1 MTEQRSISPIS
12 AIVTD
17 GTGDLITHKGANFSE
32 FVEYGRTPFAR
43 VSELVSSFP
52 HRLKIGGETATID
65 DLRKAVLRGTLDA
78 DTLEFFVYQE
88 NGLDEPARM
97 SVLPIKLS
105 HHDAVVWIFEW
116 VGAVPQW
123 ILDRLP
129 KLGEDPISSVAVVP
143 YSFVSHVDD
152 PAGFGQFR
160 LGAQC
165 HEVFGLTAEEIE
177 REPAALW
184 ALVLPEDV
192 DGLMKARSRAL
203 TENRPYQAHMRVRVG
218 NGLKTIY
225 AEAVPRDRAAEVIR
239 WDGVLIDVTAYNR
252 IRAEEAASHE
262 YDLMLARNLGQL
274 VERERIIGELHDGL
288 GSMLLE
294 LKYRMRNAA
303 TPMPELREVVDQAV
317 DELRLIVMVSEHA
330 NKPFADALTALC
342 ERLAG
347 SFSDTEM
354 RLDWRVDVSDRSI
367 LTKQRA
373 LNCLRIVQ
381 ELVANAVKHSKASL
395 VRVTALDLS
404 GGRVQICVED
414 NGTGL
419 PTGRTRKHGLGL
431 ISVEKRARS
440 LEADFDVTTGET
452 GTKVCVTVQV

>member
-17 GTGDLITHKGANFSE
+17 GSGDLITHKGANFAE
-32 FVEYGRTPFAR
+32 FVEFGRAPFAR

-78 DTLEFFVYQE
+78 ETLEFFVYQE
-88 NGLDEPARM
+88 NGSQDPARM
-97 SVLPIKLS
+97 SVLPIKLP
-105 HHDAVVWIFEW
+105 HHEAVVWIFEW

-129 KLGEDPISSVAVVP
+129 KLGDDPISSVAVVP
-143 YSFVSHVDD
+143 YSYITYADD
-152 PAGFGQFR
+152 PDGMGEFRFGP
-160 LGAQC
+160 QC
-165 HEVFGLTAEEIE
+165 RDIFGLTAEEIE
-177 REPAALW
+177 RDPGRIW
-184 ALVLPEDV
+184 ALVLPEDIQ
-192 DGLMKARSRAL
+192 GLMEARRRSMA
-203 TENRPYQAHMRVRVG
+203 NKVPFQAHMRMRVG
-218 NGLKTIY
+218 HGIKTLY
-225 AEAVPRDRAAEVIR
+225 AETHPKEREDGAFV
-239 WDGVLIDVTAYNR
+239 WDGVIIDVTAYNR
-252 IRAEEAASHE
+252 IRAAEAASHE
-262 YDLMLARNLGQL
+262 HDLMLARNLGQL
-274 VERERIIGELHDGL
+274 VERERVIGELHDGL

-294 LKYRMRNAA
+294 LKYRMRKEA
-303 TPMPELREVVDQAV
+303 TPAPELRELVDQAV
-317 DELRLIVMVSEHA
+317 DELRLIVMASEHA

-347 SFSDTEM
+347 SFADAEM
-354 RLDWRVDVSDRSI
+354 RLDWTVDVSDRSI
-367 LTKQRA
+367 LTKKRA

-381 ELVANAVKHSKASL
+381 ELVANAIKHSKASL
-395 VRVTALDLS
+395 VRVTAHDLS
-404 GGRVQICVED
+404 GGRIQICVED

-440 LEADFDVTTGET
+440 LEADFDVTTGEA
-452 GTKVCVTVQV
+452 GTKVCVTVRI